1 MNKQFLH
8 ELLSTDS
15 VSGHEIG
22 IQKKVINYM
31 TKFVDEIRTDYTG
44 NVISVV
50 NPDSPVRILLS
61 GHIDEIGLMVTHI
74 QDNGMLKVAS
84 VGGIK
89 VREYPGHKV
98 RVCTEKGYVYGMVV
112 TNSSIYKDADLKVS
126 GLIIDI
132 GADSKEEAAKYVRI
146 GDTVIFDTDYRELV
160 DDKICARAI
169 DDRAG
174 AFIILEAT
182 KRAKERGCGNGIY
195 CVTSV
200 GEETTMRGASWAA
213 EGVEPTMGIAV
224 DVTYATDYEGTNVA
238 DTGDVRLGAGPV
250 LCNSTIIS
258 KKINDL
264 LKEAAKRADI
274 PYQVEAAVGR
284 TGTDID
290 KIHFAGKGVPTSL
303 VSLPLRY
310 MHSPAEMGSY
320 KDIEACINLLTEF
333 LLLVN
338 DNTDLDPFHV

>member
-1 MNKQFLH
+1 MNREFLH
-8 ELLSTDS
+8 TLLTTDS
-15 VSGHEIG
+15 VSGNEIK
-22 IQKKVINYM
+22 IQKKIIAYM
-31 TKFVDEIRTDYTG
+31 EDTVDEIHTDYTG
-44 NVISVV
+44 NVVSVI

-74 QDNGMLKVAS
+74 QENGMLKVAS
-84 VGGIK
+84 VGGVK
-89 VREYPGHKV
+89 LREYPGHKV
-98 RVCTEKGYVYGMVV
+98 RVCAENGVVYGMVA
-112 TNSSIYKDADLKVS
+112 TNSTINKDVDLKVS
-126 GLIIDI
+126 GLTIDI
-132 GADSKEEAAKYVRI
+132 GANNKVEAEKYVQL
-146 GDTVIFDTDYRELV
+146 GDTVIFDTDYRDLLDE
-160 DDKICARAI
+160 KICARAI

-182 KRAKERGCGNGIY
+182 RRAKEKGCKNGVY

-213 EGVEPTMGIAV
+213 EAVGPTMGIAV

-238 DTGDVRLGAGPV
+238 ETGDVKLGAGPV

-258 KKINDL
+258 KKMNTL
-264 LKEAAKRADI
+264 LKKAAEKANI

-290 KIHFAGKGVPTSL
+290 KIHFAGKGVATSL
-303 VSLPLRY
+303 ISLPLRY

-320 KDIEACINLLTEF
+320 KDIENCIDLLTEF
-333 LLLVN
+333 LLMVDESTN
-338 DNTDLDPFHV
+338 LDPFY